1 MFVRDRMS
9 SPVTTVTPNTPYQEA
24 LRLMRERKFRRLP
37 VVDAD
42 QKLVG
47 IVSERDLLHASPSPA
62 TSLSV
67 WEMNYLLSKLKV
79 EQLMT
84 SKVVVVSPD
93 TPLEEAARLMVEHTI
108 GGLPVVDAQRRVVGL
123 ITETDIF
130 KAFVEMLGTGQPG
143 VRVTLQVYGGVGT
156 LSKLTTAIAQ
166 MGGNIVSVGTF
177 DVDLDGTASL
187 LIKVVGVRQEQLVDA
202 LEALGDHV
210 VDVRTI

>member
-1 MFVRDRMS
+1 
-9 SPVTTVTPNTPYQEA
+9 
-24 LRLMRERKFRRLP
+24 
-37 VVDAD
+37 
-42 QKLVG
+42 
-47 IVSERDLLHASPSPA
+47 
-62 TSLSV
+62 LSV

-93 TPLEEAARLMVEHTI
+93 TPLEEAARLMVEHRL
-108 GGLPVVDAQRRVVGL
+108 GGLPVVDPQRQVVGL

-143 VRVTLQVYGGVGT
+143 VRLTLQVYGGVGT

-166 MGGNIVSVGTF
+166 LGGNIVSVGTF

-187 LIKVVGVRQEQLVDA
+187 LIEVVGVREEQLVEA